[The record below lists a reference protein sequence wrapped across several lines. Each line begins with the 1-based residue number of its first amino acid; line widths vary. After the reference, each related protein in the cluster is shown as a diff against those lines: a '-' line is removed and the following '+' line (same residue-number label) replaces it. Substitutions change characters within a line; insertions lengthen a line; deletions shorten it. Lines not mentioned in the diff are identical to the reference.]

1 MSQNINLYDSAFRIR
16 RDWLSA
22 KVAAVGVTVVVLTIA
37 VSASVLSWQL
47 GELGRQVRLG
57 DEQSQSQQTAVQ
69 ESARQMAAARPDGRL
84 LSDLSAAQGALEQR
98 RSALQLLNGGGLG
111 STTGY
116 SPTLEAFARQSLTG
130 LWLTGVT
137 LNHRDMAIRGRA
149 LDPELVP
156 TYLLRLN
163 HEPALQGR
171 SFRALEIQRPVE
183 AAKPSAGTP
192 ALTTAAATPAVP
204 QPMTYVEFALAS
216 AEGIAAPGGPGE
228 DKR

>member
-22 KVAAVGVTVVVLTIA
+22 KVASIGLGVVVLTIA
-37 VSASVLSWQL
+37 ISASVLSWQV
-47 GELGRQVRLG
+47 GELERQMHIG
-57 DEQSQSQQTAVQ
+57 EEQAKRQQTAMQ
-69 ESARQMAAARPDGRL
+69 ELAKQVAAARPDGRL
-84 LSDLSAAQGALEQR
+84 LSDLSVTQASLEQR

-111 STTGY
+111 NTTGY

-163 HEPALQGR
+163 HEQALQGR
-171 SFRALEIQRPVE
+171 SFRALEIQRPLE
-183 AAKPSAGTP
+183 
-192 ALTTAAATPAVP
+192 AATPSVSTLAVTAP
-204 QPMTYVEFALAS
+204 ATPAAPRSVSYVEFALAS
-216 AEGIAAPGGPGE
+216 AEGIVAPGGTGE
-228 DKR
+228 EKR